1 MSIALS
7 NAVPPPLPQPVVLPA
22 QVQVAQG
29 STIPVPAIAV
39 TGTDKGANS
48 RESRNDTGS
57 KSEQNDGR
65 RGKLVDRY
73 A

>member
-7 NAVPPPLPQPVVLPA
+7 NAIPPPLPQPTVLPA
-22 QVQVAQG
+22 QVQLAQG
-29 STIPVPAIAV
+29 SAIPVPAIAV
-39 TGTDKGANS
+39 PGTEKGENS
-48 RESRNDTGS
+48 RESRNETGS
-57 KSEQNDGR
+57 NRESNDGR